1 MTKIRIPKNLL
12 SEIYLLNHQTMKN
25 LFVFFAFA
33 IFLTACNN
41 QVASSHDE
49 HKDTTVVTKAET
61 DHHEEAAAVQL
72 NNGEKWKANPETI
85 TGINNMLKIVDSAL
99 AGTISGAPLQDTLKS
114 EFKMI
119 FDKCTMTGTAHDQ
132 LHNYLIPLKKKLDDL
147 KAEEDTD
154 ETLKEIQA
162 HLKTFG
168 NYFTS

>member
-1 MTKIRIPKNLL
+1 MK
-12 SEIYLLNHQTMKN
+12 YL
-25 LFVFFAFA
+25 VFFFSLVF
-33 IFLTACNN
+33 FLSACNN

-49 HKDTTVVTKAET
+49 HKDTAANTKTEAV
-61 DHHEEAAAVQL
+61 HHEEATAVQL

-85 TGINNMLKIVDSAL
+85 TGVNNMLQIVDSAL
-99 AGTISGAPLQDTLKS
+99 AGRIAGAPLQDTLKA

-147 KAEEDTD
+147 KEEEDTD

-168 NYFTS
+168 NYFTP